1 MSSRPTDAQL
11 APFLENSENLV
22 SEEELASKLRRGQ
35 PLRVKFGCDPSAP
48 DLHLGHLV
56 VLDRLRVFQ
65 EFGHIVIFLVGDFT
79 ARIGDPSGRSKTRP
93 ALSLDEVREN
103 ARTYEEQVSAVL
115 DTSRCEIRFNGEWMD
130 SMTAADLIRLASQQ
144 PVARMLE
151 RDDFKKRYQGGVSI
165 RIHEF
170 LYPLVQ
176 AYDSVALRADVEV
189 GGSDQLFN
197 LLLGREIQR
206 AYGQEPQI
214 ALTYPLM
221 EGTDGVEK
229 MSKSLGNAIGL
240 REPPEEMYGK
250 TMSIPDG
257 ALDRWIALVAASER
271 DRLAQIA
278 DPRERKAGLARA
290 LVSRFHGP
298 EAAEQAEQTF
308 ERVFRERRPPTEVPE
323 FTMESDDPA
332 GVPILAVLVGAGLAP
347 SRSEAK
353 RLVAQGG
360 VSLDQKRVADPQAQ
374 VAPGVHLVQVG
385 RRRFLRVRVEL
396 RAG

>member
-1 MSSRPTDAQL
+1 
-11 APFLENSENLV
+11 V
-22 SEEELASKLRRGQ
+22 SEEELAGKLRRGQ
-35 PLRVKFGCDPSAP
+35 PLRIKFGCDPSAP

-65 EFGHIVIFLVGDFT
+65 ELGHTVIFLVGDFT

-93 ALSLDEVREN
+93 ALSLDEVRAN

-130 SMTAADLIRLASQQ
+130 AMTAADVIRLASQQ

-151 RDDFKKRYQGGVSI
+151 RDDFRKRYQAGISI

-221 EGTDGVEK
+221 AGTDGVEK
-229 MSKSLGNAIGL
+229 MSKSLDNAIGL
-240 REPPEEMYGK
+240 REPVDEMYGK
-250 TMSIPDG
+250 TMSIPDA
-257 ALDRWIALVAASER
+257 ALDRWIPLVAGSER
-271 DRLAQIA
+271 GRLAGIA
-278 DPRERKAGLARA
+278 DPRERKAALARA
-290 LVSRFHGP
+290 LVARFHGP
-298 EAAEQAEQTF
+298 GAAEQAEQTF
-308 ERVFRERRPPTEVPE
+308 ERVFRERRAPAEVPE
-323 FTMESDDPA
+323 ITLESDDA
-332 GVPILAVLVGAGLAP
+332 QGLSMLGLLVEAELAP

-353 RLVAQGG
+353 RLIVQGG
-360 VSLDQKRVADPQAQ
+360 VSLDEKRWADPSGR
-374 VAPGVHLVQVG
+374 VAPGVHLVRVG
-385 RRRFLRVRVEL
+385 RRRFLRVRVL
-396 RAG
+396 GPAC